1 MPALTEEFKAYFRH
15 EWIEAVAM
23 TQYYMV
29 VYRLPS
35 IPIMPKKVIKEED
48 DAERQ
53 SAD

>member
-1 MPALTEEFKAYFRH
+1 MPALTESFKAYFRH
-15 EWIEAVAM
+15 EWMEAVAM

-29 VYRLPS
+29 VYRLPA
-35 IPIMPKKVIKEED
+35 IPLVPERLKKEEE

>member
-15 EWIEAVAM
+15 EWMEAVAM

-35 IPIMPKKVIKEED
+35 IPIMPKKVIKEDEE
-48 DAERQ
+48 DAER
-53 SAD
+53 